1 MIANIANYILN
12 HLATLAIV
20 VAMVKVGESKYD
32 NYGRITCSVKIAELL
47 DLEKGED
54 VVEWHVQGGNVILK
68 KRTRTYQGLD
78 LEGNEIHERL
88 LQYEEDNMD
97 AAAAMEM
104 DPEERLRIAEEEY
117 ELEKK
122 KRAERKAKGDN
133 TKV

>member
-1 MIANIANYILN
+1 M
-12 HLATLAIV
+12 AIV